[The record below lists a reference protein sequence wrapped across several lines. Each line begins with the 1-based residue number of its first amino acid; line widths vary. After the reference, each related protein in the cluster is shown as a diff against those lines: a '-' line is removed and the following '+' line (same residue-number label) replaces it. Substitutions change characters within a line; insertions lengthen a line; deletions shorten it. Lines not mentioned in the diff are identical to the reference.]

1 MLLFDYINSIKIKII
16 LLWKYLIII
25 IWDEESTTLPT
36 MTFDSF
42 LDRVKDVRTYVCTNT
57 HLIYFTERNLNIYE
71 SIAASDRKLDH

>member
-1 MLLFDYINSIKIKII
+1 
-16 LLWKYLIII
+16 
-25 IWDEESTTLPT
+25 